1 MSTKKLQIT
10 IDGPVAAG
18 KSTVAKKLAEKLG
31 LLYIDTGAMYRVV
44 ALATE
49 RAGVAWGDEDTV
61 SQMMPKIKIRLAKPV
76 GKKNDGRTATVYMGS
91 EDVSWKIRNAHIG
104 EGASVVSQY
113 PEVRKTLVRLQR
125 KISNH
130 KDVVMEGRDIGTRVL
145 TSAPLKIYMFAD
157 LQERVM
163 RKKKQLT
170 AAGSKLT
177 KKSIE
182 KNITTRDNR
191 EMTRKVDPLRP
202 ARGAWKFDT
211 TKLEIDEVVEAIIRR
226 VIKLGLRDL

>member
-1 MSTKKLQIT
+1 MSTKNLQIT

-44 ALATE
+44 ALAAE
-49 RAGVAWGDEDTV
+49 RAGVAWEDENTV
-61 SQMMPKIKIRLAKPV
+61 SQMMHKIKIRLALPV
-76 GKKNDGRTATVYMGS
+76 GKKKDGRKVTVYMGS

-113 PEVRKTLVRLQR
+113 PEVRKTLVGLQR
-125 KISNH
+125 QISNH

-163 RKKKQLT
+163 RKRKQLA

-182 KNITTRDNR
+182 TNITTRDNR
-191 EMTRKVDPLRP
+191 EMTRKIDPLRP

-211 TKLEIDEVVEAIIRR
+211 TKLEITEVVEAIIRR